1 MRFSLSAFLLSTL
14 IGSFATAQSTWIVD
28 DTPGPG
34 VHFTSLPAAVNAAAS
49 GDTLLIAPGSYQPFH
64 AMNKTLTILGSGSLA
79 TIIDGPPIIG
89 MILDYLTITAPPAG
103 ATFRL
108 SGVAIRKDLVTST
121 VSGSPIFT
129 TRLAIVAA
137 GPAGPVELTDV
148 ICEPATATGTSG
160 GIGLKVTGIA
170 VYASRCVFRGGWFQN
185 TGGLNHAGA
194 DGAIVNVGG
203 LFVADSCVLGGGS
216 PNLLQV
222 QPQIVL
228 ATGGHALSVIDS
240 TAHLT
245 RTDLTGGAA
254 MAPAGFSNTQGG
266 AGLRV
271 QGSSNVRGYGSAAN
285 SISGGA
291 AGNAVNSF
299 GGAGIN
305 AASPATVA
313 LSGPIA
319 LAGGAGLG
327 LGISGPPTAGTG
339 QIQLGLSPRPVV
351 SLTGSAPSGGDLDA
365 TQLVTLG
372 IAAPALGPQLFV
384 LFVDLDPGYF
394 ALPGLSAE
402 PFMLTGSAALLVVG
416 LLDAAGQFAVSF
428 VPAAQTP
435 EWTNL
440 PLHLQAFAFDP
451 AAGAWLGSNA
461 EIRRMR

>member
-1 MRFSLSAFLLSTL
+1 MRFSLSAFLLPTM

-49 GDTLLIAPGSYQPFH
+49 GDTLLIAPGNYQPFH
-64 AMNKTLTILGSGSLA
+64 AMNKSLTILGSGSLA

-108 SGVAIRKDLVTST
+108 SGVAIRQDLTTAS
-121 VSGSPIFT
+121 VSGSPIFSS
-129 TRLAIVAA
+129 RLAVMAA
-137 GPAGPVELTDV
+137 GPHGAVVLTDLTS
-148 ICEPATATGTSG
+148 EPATSSGTSG
-160 GIGLKVTGIA
+160 GIGLRVSGST
-170 VYASRCVFRGGWFQN
+170 VHASRCAFRAGWYGQPGGQN
-185 TGGLNHAGA
+185 HFGAAGV
-194 DGAIVNVGG
+194 IVNGAG
-203 LFVADSCVLGGGS
+203 LFVADSCVISGGS
-216 PNLLQV
+216 PVVPLGL
-222 QPQIVL
+222 PQIL
-228 ATGGHALSVIDS
+228 FATGGHALAVTDS
-240 TAHLT
+240 AAHLT

-254 MAPAGFSNTQGG
+254 MAPAGWSSTQGG
-266 AGLRV
+266 AGLSAQGVASVRV
-271 QGSSNVRGYGSAAN
+271 YGSAAN
-285 SISGGA
+285 SIAGGA

-299 GGAGIN
+299 GGPGIN
-305 AASPATVA
+305 AASAATVA
-313 LSGPIA
+313 SFGPIA
-319 LAGGAGLG
+319 VAGGAGLG
-327 LGISGPPTAGTG
+327 LGTSGPATTG
-339 QIQLGLSPRPVV
+339 SGLIQLGLPPRPAL

-365 TQLVTLG
+365 TLPVTLG

-402 PFMLTGSAALLVVG
+402 PFLLTGSAALLLVG
-416 LLDAAGQFAVSF
+416 LLDAAGRFAVSF